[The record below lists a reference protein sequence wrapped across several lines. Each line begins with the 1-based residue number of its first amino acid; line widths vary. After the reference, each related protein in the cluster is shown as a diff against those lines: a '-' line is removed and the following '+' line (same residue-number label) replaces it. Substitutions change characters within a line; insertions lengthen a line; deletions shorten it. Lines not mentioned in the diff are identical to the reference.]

1 MSDATI
7 DPLAPTA
14 SPQTRTVRVD
24 LGERS
29 YVVAVGSEL
38 LEFAGMLVR
47 ERLGAK
53 PRRAFVVVDKGV
65 AAHDRLRL
73 TAGLASVS
81 LETISHELHATEHH
95 KTLATI
101 QSLCDAMTKAR
112 IERSDVVFAL
122 GGGIVGDVAG
132 FAAASY
138 RRGIA
143 IVQCPTTLLSMV
155 DASVGGKTGVNLEI
169 GGTLKKN
176 MVGAFHQPIGVIADL
191 GTLATLDDRTFRAG
205 LAECVKHA
213 MLSADFGDAEL
224 LRWMQTAGNAIAS
237 RDPEALCEL
246 IARNVAIKARVVA
259 GDEREEAEGTTG
271 RALLN
276 LGHTFGHAIEALPG
290 ARGVLADGSERAS
303 ELPGE
308 IHHGEAVALGLR
320 AACTL
325 GESLGLDRGY
335 ANSIRDLLDRLDLP
349 RSAIGLPSTDEI
361 IARMADDKKS
371 VSGVLRL
378 IVPVAP
384 GRCQVRADVPAPVV
398 RSAIDAIRSESA
410 PSRA

>member
-1 MSDATI
+1 MSDTDPSAHLDPLI
-7 DPLAPTA
+7 DP
-14 SPQTRTVRVD
+14 PQTRTVQVE

-29 YVVAVGSEL
+29 YVVAVGSGL
-38 LEFAGMLVR
+38 LEFAGMLIR
-47 ERLGAK
+47 ERLGTK
-53 PRRAFVVVDKGV
+53 PRRAFVVVDSGV
-65 AAHDRLRL
+65 SATDRDRLIK
-73 TAGLASVS
+73 GLESVS
-81 LETISHELHATEHH
+81 LDTTANDLLATEHH
-95 KTLATI
+95 KALPTI
-101 QSLCDAMTKAR
+101 QSLCEAMTKAR
-112 IERSDVVFAL
+112 VERSDIVIAL

-138 RRGIA
+138 RRGIPV
-143 IVQCPTTLLSMV
+143 VQCPTTLLSMV
-155 DASVGGKTGVNLEI
+155 DASVGGKTGVNVEL

-176 MVGAFHQPIGVIADL
+176 MVGAFHQPIGVLADL
-191 GTLATLDDRTFRAG
+191 GTLTTLDDRTFRAG
-205 LAECVKHA
+205 LAECVKHS
-213 MLSADFGDAEL
+213 MLSADFGDPEL
-224 LRWMQTAGNAIAS
+224 LRWMQASGTAIAS
-237 RDPEALCEL
+237 RDPGALCEL

-259 GDEREEAEGTTG
+259 GDEREEAEGTSG

-290 ARGVLADGSERAS
+290 ARGVLADGS

-335 ANSIRDLLDRLDLP
+335 ANSVRDLLDRLSLP
-349 RSAIGLPSTDEI
+349 RSAAGLPSTDAI
-361 IARMADDKKS
+361 VARMADDKKS

-384 GRCQVRADVPAPVV
+384 GQCQVRADVPAPAV
-398 RSAIDAIRSESA
+398 RAAIESIRSEPA

>member
-1 MSDATI
+1 MSDTAPNLDPASDAAT
-7 DPLAPTA
+7 
-14 SPQTRTVRVD
+14 PQTRTVRVE

-29 YVVAVGSEL
+29 YVVAVGCGL

-53 PRRAFVVVDKGV
+53 PRRVFVVTDKGV
-65 AAHDRLRL
+65 SATDRQRL
-73 TAGLASVS
+73 LDGLHSVALEPTAY
-81 LETISHELHATEHH
+81 ELHATEHH
-95 KTLATI
+95 KTLATV
-101 QSLCDAMTKAR
+101 QALCESMTMAR
-112 IERSDVVFAL
+112 VERSDLVIAL

-138 RRGIA
+138 RRGVA
-143 IVQCPTTLLSMV
+143 VVQCPTTLLSMV
-155 DASVGGKTGVNLEI
+155 DASVGGKTGVNLELA
-169 GGTLKKN
+169 GTLKKN
-176 MVGAFHQPIGVIADL
+176 MVGSFHQPIGVLADL

-213 MLSADFGDAEL
+213 MLSAEFGDPEL
-224 LRWMQTAGNAIAS
+224 LHWMQAADAAIAS
-237 RDPEALCEL
+237 REPATLGEL
-246 IARNVAIKARVVA
+246 VARNVAIKARVVA
-259 GDEREEAEGTTG
+259 GDEREESETSTG

-290 ARGVLADGSERAS
+290 ARALRANGS

-335 ANSIRDLLDRLDLP
+335 ANSVRDLLDRLGLP
-349 RSAIGLPSTDEI
+349 RVAAGLPDTDAI
-361 IARMADDKKS
+361 VSRMADDKKS
-371 VSGVLRL
+371 VAGVLRL

-384 GRCQVRADVPAPVV
+384 GRSVIRSDAPASAVRA
-398 RSAIDAIRSESA
+398 AIESIRSGD
-410 PSRA
+410 

>member
-7 DPLAPTA
+7 DSLAPTA

-65 AAHDRLRL
+65 AAPDRHRL

-95 KTLATI
+95 KTLPTI
-101 QSLCDAMTKAR
+101 QSLCDRMTKAR
-112 IERSDVVFAL
+112 IERSDVVIAV

-143 IVQCPTTLLSMV
+143 IVHCPTTLLSMV
-155 DASVGGKTGVNLEI
+155 DASVGGKTGVNLEL

-176 MVGAFHQPIGVIADL
+176 MVGAFHQPIGVLADL
-191 GTLATLDDRTFRAG
+191 GTLATLDHRTFRAG

-237 RDPEALCEL
+237 RDPGALCEL

-259 GDEREEAEGTTG
+259 GDEREEAEGTSG

-290 ARGVLADGSERAS
+290 ARGVLPDGS
-303 ELPGE
+303 ELPGD

-335 ANSIRDLLDRLDLP
+335 ANSVRDLLDRLSLP
-349 RSAIGLPSTDEI
+349 RAAAGLPGTDAI
-361 IARMADDKKS
+361 VARMADDNKS

-378 IVPVAP
+378 VVPVAP
-384 GRCQVRADVPAPVV
+384 GQCQVRADAPAPAV
-398 RSAIDAIRSESA
+398 RSAIDSIRRESA
-410 PSRA
+410 PPRA

>member
-1 MSDATI
+1 MTDADANL
-7 DPLAPTA
+7 DPDAQAT
-14 SPQTRTVRVD
+14 SPQTRPVRVE

-29 YVVAVGSEL
+29 YVVAVGSGL
-38 LEFAGMLVR
+38 LEFAGMLIR
-47 ERLGAK
+47 ERLGAR
-53 PRRAFVVVDKGV
+53 PRRAFVVADQGV
-65 AAHDRLRL
+65 SVPDRQRL
-73 TAGLASVS
+73 IAGLASVS
-81 LETISHELHATEHH
+81 LDAATHELQATEHR

-101 QSLCDAMTKAR
+101 QSLCEAMTKAR
-112 IERSDVVFAL
+112 IERSDVVVAL

-138 RRGIA
+138 RRGVS

-155 DASVGGKTGVNLEI
+155 DASVGGKTGVNLEL

-176 MVGAFHQPIGVIADL
+176 MVGAFHQPIGVLADL

-213 MLSADFGDAEL
+213 MLSADFGDADL
-224 LRWMQTAGNAIAS
+224 LRWMQSAANAISA
-237 RDPEALCEL
+237 REPGTLCEL

-290 ARGVLADGSERAS
+290 ARGVFADGS

-325 GESLGLDRGY
+325 GEPLGLDRGY
-335 ANSIRDLLDRLDLP
+335 TNSVRDLLDRLSLP
-349 RSAIGLPSTDEI
+349 RSSVGLPSTDAI

-371 VSGVLRL
+371 IAGVLRL

-384 GRCQVRADVPAPVV
+384 GRCEVRTDVPAAAVPL
-398 RSAIDAIRSESA
+398 AIESIRSESA
-410 PSRA
+410 PPRA